1 MKPAQMIILV
11 ICVLLSATLLL
22 AAPGDGL
29 WLTKVPEKDRARSNP
44 YAGNASAEAAGAR
57 LFRLNCA
64 SCHGDDAGGKD
75 RHPNLHSE
83 RVHNATPGEL
93 QWLLTNGSM
102 KNGMPSWSRLPEP
115 QRWQIITFLKSLQ
128 PADGQVARQSEK

>member
-1 MKPAQMIILV
+1 MKPVQIWVLM

-29 WLTKVPEKDRARSNP
+29 WLKRVPEKDRARRNP
-44 YAGNASAEAAGAR
+44 YAGKPAAQAAGAR
-57 LFRLNCA
+57 LFKLNCS
-64 SCHGDDAGGKD
+64 SCHGDDAQGKD
-75 RHPNLHSE
+75 HHPSLHSE
-83 RVHNATPGEL
+83 RVRNATPGEL

-115 QRWQIITFLKSLQ
+115 QRWQIISFLKSLSA
-128 PADGQVARQSEK
+128 ADQVSQQTTR

>member
-1 MKPAQMIILV
+1 MKPVQIWVLI

-29 WLTKVPEKDRARSNP
+29 WLTKVPAKDRARHNP
-44 YAGNASAEAAGAR
+44 YAGNPSAQAAGAR
-57 LFRLNCA
+57 LFKLNCA
-64 SCHGDDAGGKD
+64 SCHGDDAQGKD
-75 RHPNLHSE
+75 HHPGLHSE
-83 RVHNATPGEL
+83 RVRNATPGEL

-115 QRWQIITFLKSLQ
+115 QRWQIISFLKSLSV
-128 PADGQVARQSEK
+128 ADQVSQQTAR